1 MDVSKARDLVLEPR
15 KSTAPVCGH
24 FISCA
29 GRTHN
34 HRMKLIKPP
43 ATGTAVPAVFGE
55 LIKDLFWISSLS
67 LSAPFFLSNCRY
79 VFASCRSSDKSRGG
93 GLRVPPARGD
103 FDDQKQT
110 SHFFGHGPSSV
121 FSFIAR
127 R

>member
-67 LSAPFFLSNCRY
+67 LSLCS
-79 VFASCRSSDKSRGG
+79 
-93 GLRVPPARGD
+93 L
-103 FDDQKQT
+103 
-110 SHFFGHGPSSV
+110 
-121 FSFIAR
+121 FSL
-127 R
+127 